1 MSVKLWVREKNW
13 ADRGE
18 LQGGEGL
25 LQRGVQVTADCER
38 GAEGEEAVRLLHVS
52 MLRLGSHLL
61 REYQSPIFLDCK
73 TR

>member
-1 MSVKLWVREKNW
+1 MGPRKNW
-13 ADRGE
+13 ADWGE

-25 LQRGVQVTADCER
+25 LQRGVQVTADGER

-61 REYQSPIFLDCK
+61 REYQSPDLFQIG
-73 TR
+73 